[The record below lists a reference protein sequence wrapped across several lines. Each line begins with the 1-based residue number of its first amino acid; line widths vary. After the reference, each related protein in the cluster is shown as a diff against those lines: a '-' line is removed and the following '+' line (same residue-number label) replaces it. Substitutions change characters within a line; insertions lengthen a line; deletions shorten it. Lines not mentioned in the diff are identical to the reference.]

1 MEKTTLA
8 MFESTVHYEESSLI
22 WVRPV
27 CDFFQIDVRNQHRK
41 IKSDPILGKLVEK
54 SIPDLGRIDENGRIL
69 LSKKG
74 FLRWIQ
80 IINPNIVTDELK
92 DNFIRYQEL
101 LADYFYGSVS
111 EESQISSLV
120 AESGH
125 IDNQLTVLR
134 NRRRIVN
141 RLLKN
146 ALITRY
152 QYTLNFRGIPQ
163 IS

>member
-1 MEKTTLA
+1 MENTTLA
-8 MFESTVHYEESSLI
+8 MFEKTVHYEESRLI

-41 IKSDPILGKLVEK
+41 IKSDPVLGKLVEK
-54 SIPDLGRIDENGRIL
+54 STPDLGRIDENGRIL

-80 IINPNIVTDELK
+80 IINPNIIPEELK
-92 DNFIRYQEL
+92 GNFIRFQEL

-120 AESGH
+120 AESGD
-125 IDNQLTVLR
+125 IDSQLNVLR

-141 RLLKN
+141 RLLRN
-146 ALITRY
+146 ALTTRY
-152 QYTLNFRGIPQ
+152 QYSLNFREFPQ